1 MTAQENAPTQPQAQ
15 AHVQTAPH
23 RAQFRCLH
31 RLRVRWAEVDMQKVV
46 FNAHYL
52 MYADT
57 AMGEYWRALAVP
69 YEAGMQVL
77 GGELFVKK
85 ATVEYHASA
94 QLDDVLDVGLRCA
107 RIGNSSLLF
116 HFGIFSGHRL
126 LASGELV
133 YVFADPVARRSR
145 PVPAALRAMLEQ
157 YEAGHA
163 MVEVRVG
170 GWAALGAHAH
180 ALRTAV
186 FVQEQGIDAD
196 IEVDG
201 RDDTAVHAV
210 AFNRL
215 GLPVATG
222 RLLKDAS
229 AEGGGSS
236 IGRMA
241 VDRAVRGQRW
251 GREVLDALVAAAAQR
266 GDARITLHAQ
276 ASAEGFYRRAGFA
289 VVGEPYEEAGITHV
303 SMARTLGNAIES
315 GAARA

>member
-1 MTAQENAPTQPQAQ
+1 
-15 AHVQTAPH
+15 
-23 RAQFRCLH
+23 
-31 RLRVRWAEVDMQKVV
+31 
-46 FNAHYL
+46 
-52 MYADT
+52 
-57 AMGEYWRALAVP
+57 
-69 YEAGMQVL
+69 
-77 GGELFVKK
+77 KK

-94 QLDDVLDVGLRCA
+94 QLDDVLDVGLRCE

-116 HFGIFSGHRL
+116 AFGIFSGQRL
-126 LASGELV
+126 LVSGELV
-133 YVFADPVARRSR
+133 YVFADPAAQKSR

-157 YEAGHA
+157 YEAGHP
-163 MVEVRVG
+163 MVDVRVG
-170 GWAALGAHAH
+170 DWATLGREAG

-186 FVQEQGIDAD
+186 FVKEQGIDAA

-222 RLLKDAS
+222 RLLR
-229 AEGGGSS
+229 EGAAVGADGTGQSV

-251 GREVLDALVAAAAQR
+251 GREVLDALVAAAQQR
-266 GDARITLHAQ
+266 GDRAVALHAQ

-289 VVGEPYEEAGITHV
+289 VVGELYEEAGIAHV
-303 SMARTLGNAIES
+303 SMARSL
-315 GAARA
+315 